1 MKPIVLLLAACAL
14 SLPLASH
21 AQVDKIDSDKAKD
34 ALQKLLG
41 EVKDAADKAT
51 KKSSDKESEDA
62 FWERS
67 KDHLTMDRVQYSKKA
82 TRGLA
87 VMDAEIQGLA
97 DTDAPVSVRDYFKLR
112 VESLK
117 LNLAYCREEFAKL
130 EALATEEEFRSRQ
143 RFFDRNLAYL
153 SDHLVATM
161 KEAGH

>member
-1 MKPIVLLLAACAL
+1 MKLIVPILTACL
-14 SLPLASH
+14 FGLPMSLV
-21 AQVDKIDSDKAKD
+21 AQSEKIDADKAKD

-41 EVKDAADKAT
+41 EVKEAADKVT
-51 KKSSDKESEDA
+51 KKSSSKDSEDS

-67 KDHLTMDRVQYSKKA
+67 KDHLTMERAQYAKKV

-87 VMDAEIQGLA
+87 VMEVEIQGLA
-97 DTDAPVSVRDYFKLR
+97 NTDSPVSAREYFKLR

-117 LNLAYCREEFAKL
+117 LNLAYCRDEFAKL
-130 EALATEEEFRSRQ
+130 EALPTEEEFRARQ

-153 SDHLVATM
+153 SDHVVATM